1 MFFFILFCLL
11 ETLTQLK
18 PLEPELSSEGS
29 KWSRTAQAVAKNDI
43 DPLKV
48 LALLRYPP
56 VLIAVYS
63 AAIAF
68 GALFVV
74 NVSIQ
79 SNFGSPPYN
88 FTVIEAGLIYI
99 PPTIGYAISSVL
111 GGRWIDYIMQRKAHK
126 AGRFDEDGKPI
137 YLPEDRMK
145 ENIWIAAT
153 MYPAAIIWYG
163 WSVDKDLHWIV
174 ASIANVFFGLGCT
187 LVFGAVTT
195 MVAEFTPKKASS
207 GVAVTTS
214 RGTYSRAWL
223 PWSFN
228 LSSMPSAQDGCA
240 P

>member
-1 MFFFILFCLL
+1 
-11 ETLTQLK
+11 
-18 PLEPELSSEGS
+18 
-29 KWSRTAQAVAKNDI
+29 VAKHVL

-56 VLIAVYS
+56 ILIAVYS

-79 SNFGSPPYN
+79 SNFGRPPYN
-88 FTVIEAGLIYI
+88 FTVIEVGLMYI

-111 GGRWIDYIMQRKAHK
+111 GGRWIDYIMQREARK

-153 MYPAAIIWYG
+153 MYPAALIWYG
-163 WSVDKDLHWIV
+163 WSVDKGLHWIV
-174 ASIANVFFGLGCT
+174 PSIANVFFGLGCM

-195 MVAEFTPKKASS
+195 MVTEFTPKKASS
-207 GVAVTTS
+207 GVAVNNFTRNIFS
-214 RGTYSRAWL
+214 CVASVVVQPLINAIGTGWMCTMVGLFAWVTGNAAIYAL
-223 PWSFN
+223 KKW
-228 LSSMPSAQDGCA
+228 A
-240 P
+240 PQWRVNMDKKLNP